1 MFVLQVYKSKDYN
14 ADLLYC
20 NCQLMAL
27 NQDEVNF
34 VYCPIQGNKIE
45 GGVLNR
51 VGILRFSFVLNRVRV
66 SNPQRLSY
74 TQILVE

>member
-1 MFVLQVYKSKDYN
+1 
-14 ADLLYC
+14 
-20 NCQLMAL
+20 MAL

-51 VGILRFSFVLNRVRV
+51 LGILRFFCCCSKQRQGFKPSAAHQYPNIGRV
-66 SNPQRLSY
+66 NPGGYLTLHNER
-74 TQILVE
+74 